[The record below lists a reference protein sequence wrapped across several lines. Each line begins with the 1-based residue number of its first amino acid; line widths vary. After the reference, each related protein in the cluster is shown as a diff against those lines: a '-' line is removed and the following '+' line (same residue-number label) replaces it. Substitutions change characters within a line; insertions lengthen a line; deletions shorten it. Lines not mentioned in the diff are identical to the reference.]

1 MMALYQIKKC
11 KRNSKFLF
19 FFKKKMTFVTLISFN
34 MKPSDLQPEEFAVFN
49 ATYINQVSGEYALIE
64 ELEIS
69 VHRFIKFVQNIP
81 LDKFDYR
88 YAEGKWTIKDIIQ
101 HLIDAERIFAY
112 RALRFARND
121 KNKLPGFEEND
132 YVDEANATKR
142 SIQDLLTE
150 LAVVRQAT
158 LSLFKS
164 FSNEELL
171 RIGIASNNQMSVRA
185 LGFTIIGHQNHHQR
199 VFEERYL

>member
-1 MMALYQIKKC
+1 
-11 KRNSKFLF
+11 
-19 FFKKKMTFVTLISFN
+19 
-34 MKPSDLQPEEFAVFN
+34 MKPSDLQADEFAGHFG
-49 ATYINQVSGEYALIE
+49 TYINQVSNEYTLVE

-101 HLIDAERIFAY
+101 HLIDAERIFGY

-121 KNKLPGFEEND
+121 KTPLSSFDEND
-132 YVDEANATKR
+132 YVDDANANRR

-158 LSLFKS
+158 LSLYKS
-164 FSNEELL
+164 FSQDELV
-171 RIGIASNNQMSVRA
+171 RIGIASNKPMSVRA
-185 LGFTIIGHQNHHQR
+185 IGFTIIGHQNHHQT

>member
-1 MMALYQIKKC
+1 
-11 KRNSKFLF
+11 
-19 FFKKKMTFVTLISFN
+19 
-34 MKPSDLQPEEFAVFN
+34 MKPSDLNPEEFAGYF
-49 ATYINQVSGEYALIE
+49 ATYINQVSDEYTLVE

-112 RALRFARND
+112 RTLRFARND
-121 KNKLPGFEEND
+121 KTALAGFEEND
-132 YVDEANATKR
+132 YVNEANSNKR
-142 SIQDLLTE
+142 RIQDLLTE

-164 FSNEELL
+164 FSSEELT
-171 RIGIASNNQMSVRA
+171 RKGIASDTTLSVRA
-185 LGFTIIGHQNHHQR
+185 IGFIIIGHQNHHQR
-199 VFEERYL
+199 IFQERYLF

>member
-1 MMALYQIKKC
+1 
-11 KRNSKFLF
+11 
-19 FFKKKMTFVTLISFN
+19 
-34 MKPSDLQPEEFAVFN
+34 MKPSDLKPEEFAGHF
-49 ATYINQVSGEYALIE
+49 ATYINQVSSEYTLTE

-69 VHRFIKFVQNIP
+69 VHRLIKFVQNIP

-121 KNKLPGFEEND
+121 KTALPGFEEND
-132 YVDEANATKR
+132 YVDEAHANQR

-150 LAVVRQAT
+150 LLIVRQAT

-164 FSNEELL
+164 FSGEELL
-171 RIGIASNNQMSVRA
+171 HIGTASNNPMSVRA
-185 LGFTIIGHQNHHQR
+185 LGFVIIGHQNHHQR
-199 VFEERYL
+199 IFQERYL

>member
-1 MMALYQIKKC
+1 MK
-11 KRNSKFLF
+11 
-19 FFKKKMTFVTLISFN
+19 VTDI
-34 MKPSDLQPEEFAVFN
+34 PENEYSIFN
-49 ATYINQVSGEYALIE
+49 ATYINAAGEGNLYE
-64 ELEIS
+64 DLEIS
-69 VHRFIKFVQNIP
+69 LHDFIRFVQDIP
-81 LDKFDYR
+81 MDKFDYR

-121 KNKLPGFEEND
+121 KTALPGFDENE
-132 YVDEANATKR
+132 YVDAVQADKR

-164 FSNEELL
+164 FSDEELL
-171 RIGIASNNQMSVRA
+171 RIGIASNNPMSVRA

-199 VFEERYL
+199 VFQERYL